1 MRIHV
6 GCELGFARS
15 SGVGEDHVF
24 GRKLMLES
32 CRRSSDVN
40 FHFWLWAASST
51 NVRCR
56 ALRAAWT
63 ISVSSKSLMLRR
75 IGTWKLMG
83 ARSIRNVIR
92 TCASCSP
99 RASTSMRV
107 TVILNLLIP
116 SLGLLAQ
123 TNIDPNV
130 VTQRRPSAPAG
141 MHVGGF
147 SCSVLKPNARVSLVQ
162 RAVVSSLIRF
172 LPVILMIVK
181 EAMTR
186 EIGRMSEDYCGQHA
200 TDAND

>member
-1 MRIHV
+1 M
-6 GCELGFARS
+6 LFARS

-51 NVRCR
+51 NVRYR

-63 ISVSSKSLMLRR
+63 ISVSSKSLMLRK

-92 TCASCSP
+92 TCAFCSP
-99 RASTSMRV
+99 RAATSMRA

-123 TNIDPNV
+123 TNIDPK
-130 VTQRRPSAPAG
+130 RRDPTSAVRPRRHAFG
-141 MHVGGF
+141 TI
-147 SCSVLKPNARVSLVQ
+147 SCSVLKPDARVSLVQ
-162 RAVVSSLIRF
+162 RAVASPLVRF
-172 LPVILMIVK
+172 LLVILMIVK
-181 EAMTR
+181 EA
-186 EIGRMSEDYCGQHA
+186 SL
-200 TDAND
+200 

>member
-1 MRIHV
+1 
-6 GCELGFARS
+6 
-15 SGVGEDHVF
+15 
-24 GRKLMLES
+24 
-32 CRRSSDVN
+32 
-40 FHFWLWAASST
+40 
-51 NVRCR
+51 
-56 ALRAAWT
+56 
-63 ISVSSKSLMLRR
+63 MLRR

-99 RASTSMRV
+99 RASTSMRA

-130 VTQRRPSAPAG
+130 VTQRRRPPPAG

-181 EAMTR
+181 EASYPSLER
-186 EIGRMSEDYCGQHA
+186 RCLLQI
-200 TDAND
+200 TDGAGAVEELPLELRGNSIPAHKHGSCRGVGWN